1 MPAAY
6 SDDLRERVIRSVEA
20 GASRR
25 STAQKFEVSV
35 SFVIKL
41 MQRWRG
47 TGTLAAKPR
56 GGTKTYRLSAHAA
69 IVQAMVAAQPDITLD
84 ELRARLEGQGVAVG
98 RSSVGRFLNALA
110 LTRKKRRSTRPSRT
124 VPTSPPRG
132 RRGAITS
139 RA

>member
-1 MPAAY
+1 MPVAY
-6 SDDLRERVIRSVEA
+6 SDDLRERVVRSVEG

-56 GGTKTYRLSAHAA
+56 GNTKPPRLSAHAA
-69 IVQAMVAAQPDITLD
+69 VVEAIVAGQPDITLD
-84 ELRARLEGQGVAVG
+84 ELQARLANQGIVVG
-98 RSSVGRFLNALA
+98 RSSVGRFLNALG
-110 LTRKKRRSTRPSRT
+110 LTHKKRRSTRPSRSA
-124 VPTSPPRG
+124 PMSPLRG
-132 RRGAITS
+132 RRGAS
-139 RA
+139 ANRA

>member
-6 SDDLRERVIRSVEA
+6 SEDLRERVVRSVEG

-47 TGTLAAKPR
+47 SGTLAAKPR
-56 GGTKTYRLSAHAA
+56 GNTRPSRLSAHATM
-69 IVQAMVAAQPDITLD
+69 VEAMVAAQPDITLD
-84 ELRARLEGQGVAVG
+84 ELRGRLEAQGITVG
-98 RSSVGRFLNALA
+98 RSSVGRFLNALG
-110 LTRKKRRSTRPSRT
+110 LTRKKRRSMRPSRSA
-124 VPTSPPRG
+124 PTLPRGG
-132 RRGAITS
+132 RRGAS
-139 RA
+139 ARPA